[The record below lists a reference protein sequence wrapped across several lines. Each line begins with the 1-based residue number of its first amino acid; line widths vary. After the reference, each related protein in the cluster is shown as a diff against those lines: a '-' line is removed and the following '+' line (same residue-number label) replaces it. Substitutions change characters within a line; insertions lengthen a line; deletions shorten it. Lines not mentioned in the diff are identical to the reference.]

1 MLLKKKKKKKERVDL
16 PNHVLPNYTVSLI
29 YWFGPLSS
37 FMEVSI
43 AKILP
48 WCEKKIQRFY
58 MKSYV
63 CIFSE
68 HCIVSHS

>member
-48 WCEKKIQRFY
+48 WCEKKNTKILYEVICMYF
-58 MKSYV
+58 
-63 CIFSE
+63 F
-68 HCIVSHS
+68 